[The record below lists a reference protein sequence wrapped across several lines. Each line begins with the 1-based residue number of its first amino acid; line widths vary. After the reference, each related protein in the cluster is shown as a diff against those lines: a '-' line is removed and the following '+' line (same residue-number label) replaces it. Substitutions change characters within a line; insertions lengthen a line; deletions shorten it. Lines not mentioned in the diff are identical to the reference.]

1 MDRKKKLRN
10 ILFLFGIGISF
21 VWTVQIIFGYTP
33 LLDQFLN
40 QFVQD
45 INGTF
50 VYSLF
55 RFLTGLGSRQFLIPF
70 VLLLSTLLL
79 FLYRSILP
87 SIVFAG
93 GILLTHLLNQLIK
106 LKVERTR
113 PSILEEAN
121 ATGFSF
127 PSGHAMISLV
137 CYGLLCYFLNQKMK
151 RKWMRKVL
159 QIVTTLL
166 VFFIGISRYFIH
178 VHYMTDVVVGFVTG
192 GGILII
198 LIYLYERTPTGKK
211 HQARLP

>member
-1 MDRKKKLRN
+1 
-10 ILFLFGIGISF
+10 
-21 VWTVQIIFGYTP
+21 
-33 LLDQFLN
+33 
-40 QFVQD
+40 
-45 INGTF
+45 
-50 VYSLF
+50 
-55 RFLTGLGSRQFLIPF
+55 RQFLIPF
-70 VLLLSTLLL
+70 VLLLSILLL